1 MTLVTM
7 HQIHYAFSF
16 ITAFAKGGFVV
27 GRIVFFLSVS
37 PFVCGHYSK
46 SYECIVMKF
55 CGGTLGGVV
64 KNRLDFGGDL
74 GVLR

>member
-16 ITAFAKGGFVV
+16 ITAFAKGV
-27 GRIVFFLSVS
+27 SVS

-55 CGGTLGGVV
+55 GRGTLGGVV
-64 KNRLDFGGDL
+64 KNRLDFGRDL

>member
-1 MTLVTM
+1 MHFLLLLPSQKEVLLLVEL
-7 HQIHYAFSF
+7 
-16 ITAFAKGGFVV
+16 
-27 GRIVFFLSVS
+27 FFLSVS

-46 SYECIVMKF
+46 SYECIAMKF
-55 CGGTLGGVV
+55 CGDPLGGVV